1 MKTLGISDASR
12 IGISGL
18 VQTVESGE
26 SISVAKQ
33 GRVVAQLLP
42 AQKSQ
47 RLREEQ
53 DDLMDAV
60 LVLSR
65 MLSDDGM
72 RIELQEVIEL
82 LGFDVS
88 ELESEI

>member
-26 SISVAKQ
+26 SISIAKQ

-42 AQKSQ
+42 AQESQ

-65 MLSDDGM
+65 MLSDDGT
-72 RIELQEVIEL
+72 RIELQKVIEL